1 MLYFAKTG
9 IFAAI
14 WQDIIMDIIIGRDIE
29 KQILTE
35 ILDSPEAELLA
46 VYGRR
51 RVGKTYLIRTTY
63 AKHLAFEFTG
73 IHNANLAEQLENFTR
88 AMWKVAGVGIGSAK
102 NWLEAFAMLEGYLG
116 PLVKQKKQV
125 IFLDEFPWIHTR
137 RSNFLQAFAHFWN
150 TWASRQLNLIVVI
163 CGSSAS
169 WMIQRV
175 FNDKGG
181 LHNRV
186 TKRMRLLPF
195 TLAETAKFLHHR
207 GIRMEQH
214 QILELF
220 MAMGGVPQ
228 YLKEVK
234 AGESPAQAINR
245 ICFSKDG
252 FLRGEFPNLFRS
264 LFDDSHYHTE
274 VIRAL
279 SKKSSGMTRNEI
291 IEECSFSSGGG
302 ATNVLEEL
310 TESGFITPYTP
321 FDRKLK
327 ESIYKL
333 TDEYSLFYAK
343 FISNAKELDKNAWQR
358 ISDTQA
364 YKTWSGYAYE
374 SICIKHIMEIKQALG
389 IEGVNTGVS
398 IWRFHGTKDTQ
409 GAQIDLLIDRQ
420 DKCIN
425 LCEIKF
431 VADKF
436 AIDKKFASELDNKVR
451 VFKQQTKTR
460 KTIFPTLIT
469 TYGTKKNDHYVGRV
483 QAEVVMADLFK

>member
-1 MLYFAKTG
+1 MNK
-9 IFAAI
+9 
-14 WQDIIMDIIIGRDIE
+14 IIGRDPE
-29 KQILTE
+29 KQMLAE
-35 ILDSPEAELLA
+35 ILGSSEAELLA

-51 RVGKTYLIRTTY
+51 RVGKTFLIRNIYTKY
-63 AKHLAFEFTG
+63 LAFEFTG
-73 IHNANLAEQLENFTR
+73 IHHVTLAEQLENFTR
-88 AMWKVAGVGIGSAK
+88 AIWTAAGVGVGRPK
-102 NWLEAFAMLEGYLG
+102 NWMEAFAILQQYLE
-116 PLVKQKKQV
+116 PLLKQKKQV
-125 IFLDEFPWIHTR
+125 IFFDEFPWIHTP

-150 TWASRQLNLIVVI
+150 TWASRQPNLIVVI

-175 FNDKGG
+175 FNDRGG

-195 TLAETAKFLHHR
+195 TIAETGKYFYQR
-207 GIRMEQH
+207 GIRLENH
-214 QILELF
+214 QVLELY

-234 AGESPAQAINR
+234 TGESAAQAINR

-252 FLRGEFPNLFRS
+252 FLRTEFPNLFSS
-264 LFDDSHYHTE
+264 LFDNSNYHTE

-279 SKKSSGMTRNEI
+279 SKKAKGLTRNEI
-291 IEECSFSSGGG
+291 IEECSFTSGGG
-302 ATNVLEEL
+302 ATHVLDEL
-310 TESGFITPYTP
+310 TESGFITPYAP
-321 FDRKLK
+321 FDRKVK

-343 FISNAKELDKNAWQR
+343 FIGPAKEFDKNAWQR
-358 ISDTQA
+358 FSDSQSWRA
-364 YKTWSGYAYE
+364 WSGYAFE
-374 SICIKHIMEIKQALG
+374 SICIKHITAIKRALG
-389 IEGVNTGVS
+389 IEGVYTEIS
-398 IWRFHGTKDTQ
+398 IWRYPGNKEIQ

-431 VADKF
+431 VNGEF
-436 AIDKKFASELDNKVR
+436 VIDKKYAGELDTKVR
-451 VFKQQTKTR
+451 VFKEQTKTR

-469 TYGTKKNDHYVGRV
+469 TYGTRKNDHYLGRV
-483 QAEVVMADLFK
+483 QAEVMMKDLFF